1 MVILFRDLHR
11 SKWEEGGR
19 KWLRTG
25 NEKTHGKY
33 IGEIENG
40 VPNGKGNLSYPDGSE
55 YVGEFNDGNFWNIS
69 RYDKNGNNI
78 EKYVN
83 GNRIK
88 Q

>member
-1 MVILFRDLHR
+1 MVVADNPHSFEKVMEKSQQGVLFE
-11 SKWEEGGR
+11 S
-19 KWLRTG
+19 
-25 NEKTHGKY
+25 GKY

-55 YVGEFNDGNFWNIS
+55 NVGEFNDGNFWNIS

>member
-1 MVILFRDLHR
+1 MVILFRDLPR

-40 VPNGKGNLSYPDGSE
+40 VPNGKGTITSPSG
-55 YVGEFNDGNFWNIS
+55 W
-69 RYDKNGNNI
+69 
-78 EKYVN
+78 KYVEEWSRGLS
-83 GNRIK
+83 GN
-88 Q
+88 

>member
-1 MVILFRDLHR
+1 MVILFRDLPR

-40 VPNGKGNLSYPDGSE
+40 VPNGKGTITSPSG
-55 YVGEFNDGNFWNIS
+55 
-69 RYDKNGNNI
+69 
-78 EKYVN
+78 
-83 GNRIK
+83 
-88 Q
+88 

>member
-1 MVILFRDLHR
+1 MVILFRDLPR

-40 VPNGKGNLSYPDGSE
+40 VPNGKGTLTFPGGSE
-55 YVGEFNDGNFWNIS
+55 YVGEFKDGKLWNGTRTDS
-69 RYDKNGNNI
+69 DGGGLKWLNG
-78 EKYVN
+78 V
-83 GNRIK
+83 K